1 MSQATGGAAAQ
12 DRVMVGVGYALAAM
26 FLYAVTEAVAKWLTA
41 DFHPTQILLIRCFAA
56 LAMVAVLASR
66 SSGWSVLRTRQPMT
80 QALRGVAG
88 AASMTLAIFAYAAL
102 PLAEAVSIVYAA
114 PIMVVLL
121 SIPVL
126 GEKVGW
132 RRLTAVGVGFVG
144 LILIVRPGAGAF
156 QPAALLAL
164 TAMVLYALS
173 NVLTRKLAKTD
184 NPLTTMIYTQIAFLV
199 ICLPPQ
205 IDVWRTP
212 DAEQWRL
219 LLLVAVAGS
228 LAQMFLTSSY
238 RYAQASVIS
247 VFDYTT
253 ILWSALF
260 AFVIWRELPS
270 YEGVLGMAVVIGAG
284 VYIALRELTLASG
297 TTKTAARG
305 RRPLRVPRR
314 RATL

>member
-1 MSQATGGAAAQ
+1 MSRATSSAKAQ
-12 DRVMVGVGYALAAM
+12 NKIMVGVGYALAAM
-26 FLYAVTEAVAKWLTA
+26 FLYGLTETAAKWLTA

-56 LAMVAVLASR
+56 LAMVAVLAAR
-66 SSGWSVLRTRQPMT
+66 SSGWDVLRTRQPAI
-80 QALRGVAG
+80 QALRGIAA
-88 AASMTLAIFAYAAL
+88 AASMTMAIFAYAAL
-102 PLAEAVSIVYAA
+102 PMAEAVSIVYAA

-121 SIPVL
+121 SIALL
-126 GEKVGW
+126 GENVGW

-144 LILIVRPGAGAF
+144 LLLIVRPGAGAF

-164 TAMVLYALS
+164 AAMVLYALS

-184 NPLTTMIYTQIAFLV
+184 SPLTTMIYTQLAFIV

-205 IDVWRTP
+205 IDVWRSP
-212 DAEQWRL
+212 DAEQWRV

-253 ILWSALF
+253 ILWSTLF
-260 AFVIWRELPS
+260 AFIIWRELPS
-270 YEGVLGMAVVIGAG
+270 DEGLLGMAIVICAG
-284 VYIALRELTLASG
+284 VYIALREMTLSTGAAKPAR
-297 TTKTAARG
+297 KT
-305 RRPLRVPRR
+305 RRPLKALRR